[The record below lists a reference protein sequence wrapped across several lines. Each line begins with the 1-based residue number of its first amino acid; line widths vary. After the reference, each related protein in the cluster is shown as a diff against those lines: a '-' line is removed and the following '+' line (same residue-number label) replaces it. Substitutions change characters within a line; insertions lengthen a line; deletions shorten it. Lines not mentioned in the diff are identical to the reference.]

1 MLPDMFENHDMVS
14 AESNARVC
22 IHIANQCIIVLL
34 RLQIMRRAQY
44 CTVNSTETVDLEA
57 LRSIELIAG
66 INRPITNREMYTR
79 YQILMYFTFE

>member
-1 MLPDMFENHDMVS
+1 
-14 AESNARVC
+14 
-22 IHIANQCIIVLL
+22 
-34 RLQIMRRAQY
+34 MRRAQY